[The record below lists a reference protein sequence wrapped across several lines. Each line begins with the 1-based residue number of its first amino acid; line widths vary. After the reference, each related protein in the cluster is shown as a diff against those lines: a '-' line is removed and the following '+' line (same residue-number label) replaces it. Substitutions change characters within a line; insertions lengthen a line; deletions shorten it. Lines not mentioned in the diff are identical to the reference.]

1 MRRYV
6 QGSAHGCPGGERGRT
21 VGCARKETSAKDK
34 REHGTEGRPT
44 TCRRYGHEAHE
55 RFRNTRQ
62 AHYRQSREKSS
73 KHKQKQS
80 KRRGSMAP
88 RNQGKRDGILSTASR
103 KGLRSHYC
111 SPQRQQVGG
120 HGPVATRGRLRM
132 PGRRGQAWPPVA
144 HARQWQWA
152 T

>member
-1 MRRYV
+1 
-6 QGSAHGCPGGERGRT
+6 
-21 VGCARKETSAKDK
+21 
-34 REHGTEGRPT
+34 
-44 TCRRYGHEAHE
+44 
-55 RFRNTRQ
+55 
-62 AHYRQSREKSS
+62 
-73 KHKQKQS
+73 
-80 KRRGSMAP
+80 MAP